1 MIINPTYIQQVLNV
15 QVNEQVINYLIK
27 HIFNYICNKVGLES
41 SLEKEEILTIAQDP
55 IENPNILEDDITLF
69 QETLIYGI
77 ACDLIS
83 TNEQVIDIPSYLLD
97 FYKDNIEVVT
107 YCNLY
112 DYCLQNLDEYL
123 NSISQVEYVRQYLF
137 LDNRVSDEDIAFL
150 IQHYTNYLISYLP
163 QDTEIDTNSWLFKQ
177 ALLMQIACHLFK
189 LKPNIIGT
197 PKSYKVDE
205 VRVTWTIGFDKE
217 GATWCDL
224 AEEAFADLKKK
235 YYGLYG
241 FVAWDRPGARTKY
254 GYHGPGGKS

>member
-1 MIINPTYIQQVLNV
+1 MIIDPTYIQQVLNV
-15 QVNEQVINYLIK
+15 QVSEQVLNYLIK
-27 HIFNYICNKVGLES
+27 HVFNYICNKVGLES
-41 SLEKEEILTIAQDP
+41 SLEKEEILTIEQDP
-55 IENPNILEDDITLF
+55 IENPNILENDITLL

-77 ACDLIS
+77 ACDLIN
-83 TNEQVIDIPSYLLD
+83 TNEQVVDIPAYLFD
-97 FYKDNIEVVT
+97 FYQSEIETVT
-107 YCNLY
+107 YCQLY
-112 DYCLQNLDEYL
+112 DYCLNNLDELL
-123 NSISQVEYVRQYLF
+123 NSTSQVDYVRKYLF
-137 LDNRVSDEDIAFL
+137 LDNRITDDDIAFL

-163 QDTEIDTNSWLFKQ
+163 QNAEIDTDSWLFKQ

-241 FVAWDRPGARTKY
+241 FIAWDRPGARTKY
-254 GYHGPGGKS
+254 GYHGPRGRR